1 MANHKLL
8 RPVFALERK
17 YFVKLVELAIIWLKK
32 NLGKD
37 AMMSK

>member
-17 YFVKLVELAIIWLKK
+17 YFVKLVELAIYLVEEKSRERCY
-32 NLGKD
+32 D
-37 AMMSK
+37 V